1 MLEDEQE
8 LVKRAKGGEAEAFGL
23 LYDYYLPKIYRFV
36 LLKVS
41 HREEAEDLTHQTF
54 LKAWQNIDQYD
65 FRGHS
70 FGSWLYRIARNAV
83 IDYHRKGRI
92 SPAFSLD
99 DFELELPGQERSPE
113 ELLESR
119 LETET
124 ILEAIRELKEIEQEV
139 LLMRFV
145 EELNTK
151 EVAEIVKKT
160 EGAVKLIQHRALK
173 SLAKLL
179 DEKNNGGNKTN

>member
-1 MLEDEQE
+1 MLKDEQE

-36 LLKVS
+36 LIKVS

-83 IDYHRKGRI
+83 IDRHRKNT
-92 SPAFSLD
+92 PVFSLD
-99 DFELELPGQERSPE
+99 DLTFDIPARDRSPE
-113 ELLESR
+113 ELTEARIES
-119 LETET
+119 EV

-151 EVAEIVKKT
+151 EVAQIVKKT

-173 SLAKLL
+173 NLAKIL
-179 DEKNNGGNKTN
+179 ENGRKATN

>member
-8 LVKRAKGGEAEAFGL
+8 LVKRAKGGEAEAFGS

-54 LKAWQNIDQYD
+54 LKALHNINQYD

-83 IDYHRKGRI
+83 IDRHRK
-92 SPAFSLD
+92 SNPVFSLD
-99 DFELELPGQERSPE
+99 DLTLDIPARDRSPE
-113 ELLESR
+113 ELTESR
-119 LETET
+119 IESEAL
-124 ILEAIRELKEIEQEV
+124 LEAIRELKEIEQEV

-145 EELNTK
+145 EELSTK
-151 EVAEIVKKT
+151 EVARIVKKT

-173 SLAKLL
+173 NLAKIL
-179 DEKNNGGNKTN
+179 ENGGKTTN